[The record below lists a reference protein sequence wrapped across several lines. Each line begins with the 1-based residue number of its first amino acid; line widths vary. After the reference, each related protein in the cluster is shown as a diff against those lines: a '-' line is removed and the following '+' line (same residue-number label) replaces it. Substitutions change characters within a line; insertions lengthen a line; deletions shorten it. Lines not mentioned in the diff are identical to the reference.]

1 MDVAYNQHSP
11 HSRRNNRS
19 NINLNYLSLAPL
31 TSRLPLTDPDE
42 LPDTF
47 ARPRSSH
54 GRSISY
60 LEGKSAPTTPGILS
74 RSSSRLSLRKP
85 AVSGLTKSK
94 SSTNVTSPRLALPKS
109 STTPSGGKSK
119 RLSGKDDF
127 SLSTFTAADRSDS
140 DWLLR
145 AGALISSETRESKG
159 QSWLVSRASSTSLTG
174 QLDEDEEALERQL
187 ARERESRRTSRR
199 GSAADADDE
208 FSPVTTRM
216 SFGGGSRPASR
227 YGSRP
232 TSRAQSR
239 AHSQRGSKAN
249 LFTPLPKSEQ
259 ERESYFGEEEFSVEP
274 DFVDVDEEVYEE
286 DQAAEDEVI
295 VKRLAKKGSTG
306 LGVWV
311 EKLMGWSLFAVE
323 EDGEDT
329 DVETSEE
336 KTDASDAASKSDRT
350 QKDSLDGT
358 ADAAVDEKLPLPG
371 ADEGGW
377 QDAAWLLSVATKVLL

>member
-19 NINLNYLSLAPL
+19 NINLNHLSLAPL

-42 LPDTF
+42 LPDAITH
-47 ARPRSSH
+47 PRSSH
-54 GRSISY
+54 GRPTSY

-74 RSSSRLSLRKP
+74 RSCSRVSIRKP
-85 AVSGLTKSK
+85 TLGGLTKSK
-94 SSTNVTSPRLALPKS
+94 SSTNVASPRHTLSKS
-109 STTPSGGKSK
+109 GATPSGGKS
-119 RLSGKDDF
+119 RRALGKDDL
-127 SLSTFTAADRSDS
+127 SLTSFTAADRNDS

-187 ARERESRRTSRR
+187 AKERESRCTSRR

-216 SFGGGSRPASR
+216 SFGGGSRSVSR
-227 YGSRP
+227 YGSHP

-239 AHSQRGSKAN
+239 RGSRAN
-249 LFTPLPKSEQ
+249 LFTPLPKT
-259 ERESYFGEEEFSVEP
+259 EREKESYLGEEEEFIAEP

-295 VKRLAKKGSTG
+295 VKRLAKKGSLG

-323 EDGEDT
+323 EDAEDT
-329 DVETSEE
+329 DIETNEE
-336 KTDASDAASKSDRT
+336 KTDLSDAAMRSDRT
-350 QKDSLDGT
+350 QRNSLDGT
-358 ADAAVDEKLPLPG
+358 ADLPLGEKLPLPG

>member
-1 MDVAYNQHSP
+1 M
-11 HSRRNNRS
+11 
-19 NINLNYLSLAPL
+19 
-31 TSRLPLTDPDE
+31 
-42 LPDTF
+42 
-47 ARPRSSH
+47 
-54 GRSISY
+54 
-60 LEGKSAPTTPGILS
+60 
-74 RSSSRLSLRKP
+74 SLRKP
-85 AVSGLTKSK
+85 TVGGLTKSK
-94 SSTNVTSPRLALPKS
+94 SSTNVSSPRLALPKS
-109 STTPSGGKSK
+109 GATPSGGKLK
-119 RLSGKDDF
+119 RLAGNDDF
-127 SLSTFTAADRSDS
+127 SLGTFTAADRNDS

-159 QSWLVSRASSTSLTG
+159 QAWLVSRASSTSLTG

-216 SFGGGSRPASR
+216 SFGGGSRSASR

-239 AHSQRGSKAN
+239 VQSRRGSKAN
-249 LFTPLPKSEQ
+249 LFTPLPKSEK
-259 ERESYFGEEEFSVEP
+259 ERESYFGEEEDFIAEP
-274 DFVDVDEEVYEE
+274 DFVDVDEGVYEE
-286 DQAAEDEVI
+286 DQAVEDEII
-295 VKRLAKKGSTG
+295 VKRLAKKGSLG

-329 DVETSEE
+329 DIETSEE
-336 KTDASDAASKSDRT
+336 KTDASDAASKSDHT
-350 QKDSLDGT
+350 QKNSLDG
-358 ADAAVDEKLPLPG
+358 AGEAAVDEKLPLPG

>member
-1 MDVAYNQHSP
+1 M
-11 HSRRNNRS
+11 
-19 NINLNYLSLAPL
+19 
-31 TSRLPLTDPDE
+31 
-42 LPDTF
+42 
-47 ARPRSSH
+47 
-54 GRSISY
+54 
-60 LEGKSAPTTPGILS
+60 
-74 RSSSRLSLRKP
+74 SLRKP
-85 AVSGLTKSK
+85 AVGGIIKSK

-109 STTPSGGKSK
+109 GVTPSGGKSK
-119 RLSGKDDF
+119 RLTGRDDF
-127 SLSTFTAADRSDS
+127 SLSTFTAADRNDS

-159 QSWLVSRASSTSLTG
+159 QAWLVSRASSTSLTG

-239 AHSQRGSKAN
+239 RGSKAN
-249 LFTPLPKSEQ
+249 LFTPLPRSEK
-259 ERESYFGEEEFSVEP
+259 ERESYFGGEEFIAEP

-295 VKRLAKKGSTG
+295 VKRLAKKGSLG

-329 DVETSEE
+329 DIETSEE
-336 KTDASDAASKSDRT
+336 KTDASDATSKSDRT
-350 QKDSLDGT
+350 KKNSVDGAADSAG
-358 ADAAVDEKLPLPG
+358 DEKLPLPG

>member
-1 MDVAYNQHSP
+1 M
-11 HSRRNNRS
+11 
-19 NINLNYLSLAPL
+19 
-31 TSRLPLTDPDE
+31 
-42 LPDTF
+42 
-47 ARPRSSH
+47 
-54 GRSISY
+54 
-60 LEGKSAPTTPGILS
+60 
-74 RSSSRLSLRKP
+74 
-85 AVSGLTKSK
+85 
-94 SSTNVTSPRLALPKS
+94 SPRLALPKS
-109 STTPSGGKSK
+109 SAIPSGAKSK
-119 RLSGKDDF
+119 RFSGKDDF
-127 SLSTFTAADRSDS
+127 SLSTFTAADRNDS

-159 QSWLVSRASSTSLTG
+159 QAWLVSRASSTSLTG

-216 SFGGGSRPASR
+216 SVGGGSRPASR

-239 AHSQRGSKAN
+239 RGSKAN
-249 LFTPLPKSEQ
+249 LFTPLPKSEK
-259 ERESYFGEEEFSVEP
+259 ERESYFGEEEEFIAEP
-274 DFVDVDEEVYEE
+274 DFVDVDEEAYEE
-286 DQAAEDEVI
+286 DQATEDEII
-295 VKRLAKKGSTG
+295 VKRLAKKGSLG

-329 DVETSEE
+329 DIETNEE
-336 KTDASDAASKSDRT
+336 KTDASDAASKGDSIEKR
-350 QKDSLDGT
+350 SLDGM
-358 ADAAVDEKLPLPG
+358 ADDARTEKLPLPG

-377 QDAAWLLSVATKVLL
+377 QDAAWLLSVAPKVLL

>member
-1 MDVAYNQHSP
+1 MDVAFNQHSP
-11 HSRRNNRS
+11 HSRRTNRS
-19 NINLNYLSLAPL
+19 NINLNHLSLAPL

-42 LPDTF
+42 LPDSI
-47 ARPRSSH
+47 AQSRPSH

-74 RSSSRLSLRKP
+74 RSSSRVSLRKP
-85 AVSGLTKSK
+85 VLNGLTKSK
-94 SSTNVTSPRLALPKS
+94 SSTNVASPRLAQTKS
-109 STTPSGGKSK
+109 GAAISGGKST
-119 RLSGKDDF
+119 RAIGKDDF
-127 SLSTFTAADRSDS
+127 NLSSLTVADRNDS

-216 SFGGGSRPASR
+216 SFGGGSRSASR

-232 TSRAQSR
+232 TSRTQSR
-239 AHSQRGSKAN
+239 RGSRAN
-249 LFTPLPKSEQ
+249 LFTPLPKTEK
-259 ERESYFGEEEFSVEP
+259 EKESYFGEEEFIAEP

-286 DQAAEDEVI
+286 DQAVEDEVI
-295 VKRLAKKGSTG
+295 VKRLAKRGSLG

-323 EDGEDT
+323 EDAEDT
-329 DVETSEE
+329 DAEAGDE
-336 KTDASDAASKSDRT
+336 KTDVSDAAMKSNRT
-350 QKDSLDGT
+350 RKNGFDGL
-358 ADAAVDEKLPLPG
+358 ADPPFDEKLPLPR
-371 ADEGGW
+371 AEEGGW